1 MRNHFYLFFKSKEN
15 PKMNKYFHRFF
26 FRMLVTTFTF
36 SRRFY
41 PKRLTNEDNRSN
53 QNQQKSNDTQVL

>member
-1 MRNHFYLFFKSKEN
+1 MYI
-15 PKMNKYFHRFF
+15 YIYA
-26 FRMLVTTFTF
+26 F

-41 PKRLTNEDNRSN
+41 PKRLTNEENGSN